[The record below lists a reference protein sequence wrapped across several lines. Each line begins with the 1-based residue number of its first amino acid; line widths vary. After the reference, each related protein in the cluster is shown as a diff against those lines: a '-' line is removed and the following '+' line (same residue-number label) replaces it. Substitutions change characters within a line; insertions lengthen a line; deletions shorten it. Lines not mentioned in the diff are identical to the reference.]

1 MNKTLNLIKKQYNL
15 LEAAPFPETDIA
27 TPTAAAAPVQ
37 ADPTVAANPQP
48 QGAPETQKLTSQ
60 AEVNM
65 IKKLVQLIQTVVAVP
80 PDQSVST
87 EISNFD
93 VDSINTSNAR
103 DMLKTFEGM
112 LQTNTLDKE
121 TTNID
126 NKYGPNL

>member
-1 MNKTLNLIKKQYNL
+1 MNKTLNLIKKQYTL
-15 LEAAPFPETDIA
+15 LEAAPFPEA
-27 TPTAAAAPVQ
+27 EAAAPIDPTQ

-65 IKKLVQLIQTVVAVP
+65 IKKLVQLIQTVTAVP
-80 PDQSVST
+80 PDQSTST

>member
-1 MNKTLNLIKKQYNL
+1 MNKTLNLIKKQYTL
-15 LEAAPFPETDIA
+15 LEAAPFPDAE
-27 TPTAAAAPVQ
+27 AAPVDPTQ
-37 ADPTVAANPQP
+37 PDPTVAADPQP
-48 QGAPETQKLTSQ
+48 QDTPETQKLTSQ
-60 AEVNM
+60 GEVNM

-80 PDQSVST
+80 PDQSTST

-93 VDSINTSNAR
+93 VDSINTNNAR